1 MDPRRVSKEEVTGRR
16 SLEDVLLQGGAGNR
30 FLAEGDVVIKVR
42 IESEEAVRKDVEEL
56 EPELKRK
63 VRVVVVDVDGGEE
76 T

>member
-1 MDPRRVSKEEVTGRR
+1 MDTRRVSKEEVSGRR